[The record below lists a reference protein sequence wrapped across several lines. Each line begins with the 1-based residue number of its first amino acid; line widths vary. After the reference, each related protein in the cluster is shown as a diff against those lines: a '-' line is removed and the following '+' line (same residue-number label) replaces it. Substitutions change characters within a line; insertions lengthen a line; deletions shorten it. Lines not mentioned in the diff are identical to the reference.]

1 MYKHGIEVTEKQT
14 ANVRPLSTSYGVQVI
29 VGTAPIHLT
38 AHPEQTV
45 NKPILLNS
53 WEEAKEKLGYSER
66 WNLYTLCQS
75 MYASWKLFQVYPA
88 VFINVLDPERHSK
101 DSESKNI
108 QILSHQAVL
117 EQEGI
122 LLSTIQI
129 NQGSGAMADFAK
141 VGSAKAGAAAQ
152 GPALTP
158 EKDYIVSFNELGYP
172 VITMLST
179 GDGYDL
185 EQIQVSYRYLDRK
198 SVV

>member
-38 AHPEQTV
+38 AHPEQAV

-108 QILSHQAVL
+108 QIHFIMEKVPNLMDGKARPTQRQHHRIL
-117 EQEGI
+117 GI
-122 LLSTIQI
+122 LQNLVIHP
-129 NQGSGAMADFAK
+129 NML
-141 VGSAKAGAAAQ
+141 AQ
-152 GPALTP
+152 C
-158 EKDYIVSFNELGYP
+158 
-172 VITMLST
+172 
-179 GDGYDL
+179 
-185 EQIQVSYRYLDRK
+185 RK
-198 SVV
+198 